1 KGMPTNGWR
10 LNQFMSKDKALALE
24 INVRTL
30 KELGRQNLSS
40 VFVYPVIWAVLAV
53 FTQLLQL
60 SPSFFWINS
69 AVLALTTLSRATLSF
84 RLRNFSLA
92 TYQWREDHL
101 IATTMI
107 NAAHWGVMTALC
119 LVDSTLE
126 PLRWPML
133 LCTTAIA
140 SSSAWAQGFHSLLR
154 VYLPLA
160 VALPPVVALV
170 MIGQHEMLM
179 VATLSLVFLGY
190 LMFATRARQDDYLL
204 AVKTA
209 VELEQR
215 TKELEYTSFT
225 DAVTRLHNR
234 AYFDV
239 HLELEWKRAFRQRY
253 PMSLLIIDLDHF
265 KLINDR

>member
-1 KGMPTNGWR
+1 
-10 LNQFMSKDKALALE
+10 
-24 INVRTL
+24 
-30 KELGRQNLSS
+30 
-40 VFVYPVIWAVLAV
+40 
-53 FTQLLQL
+53 
-60 SPSFFWINS
+60 
-69 AVLALTTLSRATLSF
+69 
-84 RLRNFSLA
+84 
-92 TYQWREDHL
+92 
-101 IATTMI
+101 
-107 NAAHWGVMTALC
+107 
-119 LVDSTLE
+119 
-126 PLRWPML
+126 
-133 LCTTAIA
+133 
-140 SSSAWAQGFHSLLR
+140 
-154 VYLPLA
+154 PLA

-265 KLINDR
+265 KLINDRFGHQYGDYVLQEVGMCLSSEAQRSGDVLARIGGEEFALLLINTDADGAALVAQQIIEAIAMLALEHPEAGSLRITTSIGFATRVPDQPEQHAARQLLGAADRALYAAKHAGRNCWRSAAAETVKQEMRTAS